1 MPLSKNKIKLYRSLR
16 QTKGRRESGL
26 FLVEGP
32 LLVQEA
38 LREGWNLKEVLLTQ
52 EYARSSAGRKI
63 EKLLDLSETSHKCGS
78 ANDLSRIS
86 DAETSQGI
94 IGIAKLPEVRD
105 TISQPLPDDVI
116 LVLERV
122 SDPGNLG
129 TILRTADWFGI
140 RHVILGAGSVD
151 PFNPKVVRGTAGSIF
166 RVKIQSP
173 DNLGKFLEKEEGRL
187 FYSASLRGEMFPHD
201 LPALGR
207 RGLILGHEKLGV
219 SAEIMN
225 HCVGSVLIPGCGR
238 AESLNLAVAAG
249 ILLYTFTRGNKS
261 STAKP
266 SRNPPR

>member
-1 MPLSKNKIKLYRSLR
+1 MSLSKNKIKLYRCLR
-16 QTKGRRESGL
+16 HSKGCREAGL

-38 LREGWNLKEVLLTQ
+38 LREGWDLVEVLLTQ
-52 EYARSSAGRKI
+52 EYARNRDGRKI
-63 EKLLDLSETSHKCGS
+63 VRLLDVSETPYTYGS
-78 ANDLSRIS
+78 VSDLGRIS

-94 IGIAKLPEVRD
+94 IGIAKLPEEQGS
-105 TISQPLPDDVI
+105 IPQPLPDDVI

-140 RHVILGAGSVD
+140 RHVILGSGSVD

-166 RVKIQSP
+166 RVKIEVAEDP
-173 DNLGKFLEKEEGRL
+173 GLFLEKEEGRR
-187 FYSASLRGEMFPHD
+187 FYAAVLRGELLPHD
-201 LPALGR
+201 LPTQGH

-219 SAEIMN
+219 SAELIN
-225 HCVGSVLIPGCGR
+225 RCAGSVLIPGYGA

-249 ILLYTFTRGNKS
+249 ILMYTITRKDLS
-261 STAKP
+261 STVRSP
-266 SRNPPR
+266 G

>member
-1 MPLSKNKIKLYRSLR
+1 MPLSRNKIKLYRSLR
-16 QTKGRRESGL
+16 QSKGRKESGL

-38 LREGWNLKEVLLTQ
+38 LREGWELQEVLLSQ
-52 EYARSSAGRKI
+52 EYAQSSEGRKI
-63 EKLLDLSETSHKCGS
+63 TRLLDISEIPFVYGS
-78 ANDLSRIS
+78 ASDLTRVS

-94 IGIAKLPEVRD
+94 IGIAKLPEMRD
-105 TISQPLPDDVI
+105 SFPQPVPDDVI

-140 RHVILGAGSVD
+140 RYVILGSGSVD

-173 DNLGKFLEKEEGRL
+173 DDLGNFLEKEAGRR
-187 FYSASLRGEMFPHD
+187 FYAAALQGKLLPHD
-201 LPALGR
+201 LPTQGR

-219 SAEIMN
+219 SAEIIDR
-225 HCVGSVLIPGCGR
+225 CAASVLIPGSGR

-249 ILLYTFTRGNKS
+249 ILLYMIQRRGF
-261 STAKP
+261 
-266 SRNPPR
+266 